1 MSKLVVLAVAGF
13 GLILGTI
20 ALNISSVS
28 ADTPG
33 ATSGTYSQA
42 DEKEKK
48 KKGAPKG
55 STKGSYNGEQPRS
68 A

>member
-33 ATSGTYSQA
+33 ATSGTYGQA
-42 DEKEKK
+42 DEKDKDKK

-55 STKGSYNGEQPRS
+55 STKGSYSGE
-68 A
+68 